1 MVTLA
6 CHKRQGL
13 KLLGKVIHI
22 YDPVLENYL
31 SLLEKEVMSVS
42 PEGKNFSNL
51 SPSEQLSLKQLKSDR
66 NIVIKEADKGS
77 AVVVW
82 DRGTT

>member
-1 MVTLA
+1 
-6 CHKRQGL
+6 
-13 KLLGKVIHI
+13 
-22 YDPVLENYL
+22 
-31 SLLEKEVMSVS
+31 MSVS

-51 SPSEQLSLKQLKSDR
+51 SSSEQFPLQQLKSDR

-82 DRGTT
+82 DRGDYISEANRQ